1 VVAGNSQKPSQRPPG
16 PPKRLRRSEK
26 GFRGSRQLSKAAL
39 TPPIRSRRNGSGEAR
54 GFPRKPATLKSRPNA
69 PRGSRNGSG
78 EARKVSA
85 EAGTSQK
92 PLQYPPGPPKRLKR
106 SEKGFR
112 GIQQLSKAAS
122 TPPQSRRNGFG
133 EARRI
138 SAVAG
143 TSQKPPLR
151 PPEAADTAPG
161 KREGFAR

>member
-92 PLQYPPGPPKRLKR
+92 PLQYPPGRVETAPEKR
-106 SEKGFR
+106 EGFR
-112 GIQQLSKAAS
+112 GSRQLSKAVP